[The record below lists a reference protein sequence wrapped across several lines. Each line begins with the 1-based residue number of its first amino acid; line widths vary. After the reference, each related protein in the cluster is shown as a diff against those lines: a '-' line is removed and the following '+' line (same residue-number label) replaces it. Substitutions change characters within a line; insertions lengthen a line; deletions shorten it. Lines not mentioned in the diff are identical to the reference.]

1 MLSCKSIAVGF
12 TCLLFGFVCTAQA
25 QHTHESIVDR
35 KPDSARESVH
45 REGLHVNPV
54 ATYAIVGAM
63 VHRTPTS
70 EPAVETVLVANGKIL
85 AIGEDIEIPAGARR
99 VDATG
104 NHLYA
109 GFIDGFIETEISF
122 ETDNGTAYWN
132 DRIRPQVSVGRDLDY
147 SKLSASTMRAAGFT
161 AALVAP
167 SEGIIKGDSAL
178 LLLGSSDSN
187 HAVIKTNVAQHLQ
200 LTAARGRGKYPNS
213 PMGAYALA
221 RQAIYDGKWYRNA
234 NQVAKTNST
243 VERPES
249 NQALAALQPAIAGDQ
264 RVVIET
270 SNELFALRAERFANE
285 FGLNLILL
293 GSGNEYR
300 RIEEIKT
307 TGRPVILPL
316 NFPKAP
322 DVSSPELARG
332 VNLESLMHW
341 DHAPSNPAVL
351 ETNGMEFVF
360 TTKGLKNKK
369 DVLKN
374 VRKAVKRGLSKTAAL
389 HGLTLGPAKL
399 FQVDDQLGTVQPNKI
414 ANFTLLDGDLFAKS
428 SKIAS
433 VVVDG
438 QYFKFGH
445 SHQANQPMIDGAWQI
460 ESEPL
465 ANFNLILKKSKKSLT
480 GYLTKAK
487 SKKPAEDKEEEDVDQ
502 DDPADEEQAADSKAD
517 AAKADESKA
526 KQEEDPKI
534 KIKSLTQSGGR
545 VTGTFA
551 LPDDKET
558 GVYLFTILF
567 ADDETGIG
575 QLTTPQGNVSSFSL
589 KPVDEWARE
598 VKGHQHQKSAETEK
612 NPPADEAEDNE
623 KDDTE
628 DEAEDSADADKESKV
643 SDTQNKSDAYKKPKE
658 STTLSVSFPVDFP
671 LGAYGVA
678 AIPEQPKT
686 VLITNVTIWTL
697 DKRGKIENG
706 AILFG
711 GGEVKS
717 VIDLKAKLPLPDADL
732 VIDGEGGHVT
742 PGIIDCHSHMAT
754 DSGINE
760 SGQAITAEVRIG
772 DMIDPDDITIY
783 RQLAGG
789 VTAANILHGSANP
802 IGGQNQVIKLRW
814 GANEEDM
821 KFHEAPQGIKFA
833 LGENVK
839 QSNWPNP
846 TGRYPQTR
854 MGVEQLIDDAF
865 RAAKDYERTWKAYR
879 AKPKGLPPRRN
890 LELDALVE
898 ICNGQR
904 WIHCHSYRQ
913 DEILALIRTLESHE
927 ITIGSFQHILEGYKV
942 ADQMAKHGA
951 MASAFADWW
960 AYKYEVK
967 DAIPYAGALMHDAG
981 LVVSFNSD
989 DDELGRRLNQ
999 EAAKAVRYG
1008 GVDEVEA
1015 LKFVTLNP
1023 AKQLRIDDHVGSLEP
1038 GKHADLVLWS
1048 GDPLSN
1054 LSRVKQTWVD
1064 GRKYFDIT
1072 EDLQR
1077 RKDNQHR
1084 RNVLI
1089 QKILTSGAKMEASNK
1104 DTTDPAKLWP
1114 RHDEFCGHDDHA
1126 DDHQHLQQQ
1135 ESQQG
1140 AGHE

>member
-1 MLSCKSIAVGF
+1 MLSCKSIAF
-12 TCLLFGFVCTAQA
+12 RFACLLFSFACTAQA
-25 QHTHESIVDR
+25 QHSHESIIDR

-54 ATYAIVGAM
+54 STYAIVGAV

-70 EPAVETVLVANGKIL
+70 EPAMETVLVSNGKIL

-122 ETDNGTAYWN
+122 ETKTGTAYWN

-147 SKLSASTMRAAGFT
+147 STLSASTLRAAGFT

-167 SEGIIKGDSAL
+167 SEGIVKGDSAL

-187 HAVIKTNVAQHLQ
+187 HAVIRTKVAQHLQ
-200 LTAARGRGKYPNS
+200 LTTARGRGKYPNS

-221 RQAIYDGKWYRNA
+221 RQAIYDAKWYREA
-234 NQVAKTNST
+234 NQVAKTNAT

-249 NQALAALQPAIAGDQ
+249 NQALAALQPAIAGAQ
-264 RVVIET
+264 PVVFET

-285 FGLNLILL
+285 FGLDVILL

-300 RIEEIKT
+300 RIDEIKA

-316 NFPKAP
+316 NFPNAP
-322 DVSSPELARG
+322 VVSSPELARD

-351 ETNGMEFVF
+351 EANGMEFVF

-374 VRKAVKRGLSKTAAL
+374 IRKAVKRGLSKTAAL

-399 FQVDDQLGTVQPNKI
+399 YQVDDQLGTVQPNKI

-438 QYFKFGH
+438 QHFKFGH
-445 SHQANQPMIDGAWQI
+445 SHQSNQPMIDGAWKIKNKQ
-460 ESEPL
+460 L
-465 ANFNLILKKSKKSLT
+465 AKFHLVLKKSKKSLT
-480 GYLTKAK
+480 GYFEKAK
-487 SKKPAEDKEEEDVDQ
+487 SKRPAEANENE
-502 DDPADEEQAADSKAD
+502 
-517 AAKADESKA
+517 AKKN
-526 KQEEDPKI
+526 EDPKI
-534 KIKSLTQSGGR
+534 KIKSFTQSGGR

-551 LPDDKET
+551 LPDDKEP

-567 ADDETGIG
+567 TDDETGIG
-575 QLTTPQGNVSSFSL
+575 QLTTPQGAVSSFSL

-598 VKGHQHQKSAETEK
+598 VKGHQHQKSIEAK
-612 NPPADEAEDNE
+612 KDQPADEAQ
-623 KDDTE
+623 
-628 DEAEDSADADKESKV
+628 DESEDSAEDLADTDEENESANAKNKTDAAK
-643 SDTQNKSDAYKKPKE
+643 KSPE
-658 STTLSVSFPVDFP
+658 STSSSVSFPVDFP

-697 DKRGKIENG
+697 DKLGKIENG

-711 GGEVKS
+711 GGEIKS
-717 VIDLKAKLPLPDADL
+717 VIDLKAKQPLPDADL
-732 VIDGEGGHVT
+732 VIDGDGGHVT

-821 KFHEAPQGIKFA
+821 KFHAAPAGIKFA

-865 RAAKDYERTWKAYR
+865 RSAKDYERRWKEYR
-879 AKPKGLPPRRN
+879 VKRTGLPPRRD

-904 WIHCHSYRQ
+904 WVHCHSYRQ

-1023 AKQLRIDDHVGSLEP
+1023 AKQLRIDDKVGSLEP

-1048 GDPLSN
+1048 ADPLSN
-1054 LSRVKQTWVD
+1054 LSKVKQTWID
-1064 GRKYFDIT
+1064 GRRYFDIA

-1089 QKILTSGAKMEASNK
+1089 QKILTSGVKMEANNK

-1126 DDHQHLQQQ
+1126 DEYQHSQQQ

-1140 AGHE
+1140 ASHE